1 MEKYFESKVIDD
13 LYYIRREGFE
23 SSIIKQYGESKEIKQ
38 VEKISNELDNLVKK
52 NVKDDKLRDRILS
65 KIDEL
70 KDASNA
76 ETCYW
81 TEQFYK
87 LGFVDKIGLKEE
99 VKQLRKDFIKVD
111 DSNNIVEKNM
121 NELADY
127 IETEKIKRLKNI
139 KKYVELNSKI
149 GKLKEKYPKVCEF
162 IESKKIDNF
171 TREEIKA
178 ISEIIEL
185 DSSMRSIIED
195 ESFKLGIKEGCLL
208 G

>member
-1 MEKYFESKVIDD
+1 MEKYFESKVICD

-23 SSIIKQYGESKEIKQ
+23 SSIIKKYGKSKEIKQ
-38 VEKISNELDNLVKK
+38 VERISNELDSLVKK
-52 NVKDDKLRDRILS
+52 NVKDEKLRDRILC

-81 TEQFYK
+81 NEKFYK
-87 LGFVDKIGLKEE
+87 LGFVDKIGLKEDA
-99 VKQLRKDFIKVD
+99 KQLRKDYINID
-111 DSNNIVEKNM
+111 DSNNIIEKNM

-127 IETEKIKRLKNI
+127 IETEKVKRLKNI
-139 KKYVELNSKI
+139 KKYVELNNKI
-149 GKLKEKYPKVCEF
+149 GKLKEKYPRVCEF
-162 IESKKIDNF
+162 IENKKIANF

-185 DSSMRSIIED
+185 DSSMHSIIED